1 MPIETGILVN
11 GRSLRQLVDGPSEPH
26 DGACPGGSIDLSSP
40 QVDDGPDCYAFMW
53 HIFNL
58 CTEAICGPD
67 MESAFLF
74 WLPEMGTASHPGFTA
89 IFKYIKR
96 PKIIRLTL
104 THDPDALPSSND
116 YPSNLRTLPST
127 SLGPDGADF
136 IPTSTASVLTDILLP
151 TTTSLLSQFIAQPTG
166 DVAAPVEL
174 PHFDI
179 HSGQSTSQIALS
191 PSLEDT
197 LETDSDCPTTQLIK
211 QSFNVLKSKAKE
223 LLNATKEKLK
233 CTFHT
238 PLDGGQNS
246 FSLLHKVSPDGAEEY
261 HLNEKFMPHVTLES
275 ATATPY
281 PTVSSVLAS
290 SGFEQQQQQQH
301 RHALNIT
308 LAVLGFVV
316 VSALIFSHIIRNP
329 RRRAEFAAAR
339 EERRNR
345 RLYRFAAKKW
355 QFMRWWQHL
364 QAMVTRR
371 SLEEIAATW
380 EEKQYIA
387 IKQDLSAPGVDM
399 QAELYAFRTAHSFV
413 DSIIKAEEG
422 QSRGIIQ
429 DFFNQAR
436 ERQRSRRD
444 SAASKAA
451 SDITGPPP
459 YDEAD
464 SDAEGPSLSDD
475 TTESSVILTS
485 SRTSLYARDSDS
497 EKD

>member
-1 MPIETGILVN
+1 MN
-11 GRSLRQLVDGPSEPH
+11 GRSLRQLIDGPSEPKY
-26 DGACPGGSIDLSSP
+26 GACPGGSIDLSSP
-40 QVDDGPDCYAFMW
+40 QVNDGPDCYAFMW

-58 CTEAICGPD
+58 CTETICDND
-67 MESAFLF
+67 METAFLF
-74 WLPEMGTASHPGFTA
+74 WLPEMSTVSHPGFTA
-89 IFKYIKR
+89 IFKYVKR
-96 PKIIRLTL
+96 PEIVRLTL
-104 THDPDALPSSND
+104 THDLDALPSSND
-116 YPSNLRTLPST
+116 NPSTLHTLPPT
-127 SLGPDGADF
+127 SLGPSDDDF
-136 IPTSTASVLTDILLP
+136 QPSSTASVFTDILLP

-166 DVAAPVEL
+166 DVAVPIKS

-179 HSGQSTSQIALS
+179 QSGQSTSQITLS
-191 PSLEDT
+191 PSLEDA
-197 LETDSDCPTTQLIK
+197 LETDPDCPTTQLIK
-211 QSFNVLKSKAKE
+211 QSFNVLKSKAKK
-223 LLNATKEKLK
+223 LLNATKEKFK
-233 CTFHT
+233 CTLHT
-238 PLDGGQNS
+238 PQDGDRKL

-261 HLNEKFMPHVTLES
+261 HLDEKVMPHATLES
-275 ATATPY
+275 ATATSY

-290 SGFEQQQQQQH
+290 SGLEQQRQQH

-316 VSALIFSHIIRNP
+316 VSAVIFSHIIRNP
-329 RRRAEFAAAR
+329 RRRAEYAAAR

-345 RLYRFAAKKW
+345 RLYHFAAKKW
-355 QFMRWWQHL
+355 QFMRWRQHL

-387 IKQDLSAPGVDM
+387 IKQDLSAPGADM
-399 QAELYAFRTAHSFV
+399 QAELYAFRTTHSFV

-422 QSRGIIQ
+422 QGRGIIQ
-429 DFFNQAR
+429 DFFNQVH
-436 ERQRSRRD
+436 ERQRGRRD

-459 YDEAD
+459 YEEAD